1 MDIVRVQG
9 VIAYT
14 GDKGAGGDGYSQGAG
29 SDSVHGG
36 IRGRG

>member
-14 GDKGAGGDGYSQGAG
+14 G
-29 SDSVHGG
+29 G
-36 IRGRG
+36 IRGRGVMDIVRVQGVIADTGG